1 MTQNS
6 KKSSKTAVGGVI
18 TALSIVLMFL
28 TSVIPTLTYAL
39 PAAAGFLITLIVI
52 EIDKKWALGVY
63 VAVSLLSVLLIA
75 DKEAAVMYIMFF
87 GYYPIVKAI
96 FEKHFHS
103 MLLWVLKFA
112 VFNVGAV
119 AAFFI

>member
-75 DKEAAVMYIMFF
+75 DKEAAVILQ
-87 GYYPIVKAI
+87 IVHIRSLTAEHI
-96 FEKHFHS
+96 TEIRNS
-103 MLLWVLKFA
+103 QMSERR
-112 VFNVGAV
+112 
-119 AAFFI
+119 